1 MLGSLADWISTTAV
15 GQIVANVLWLI
26 PALQSVHILAMGT
39 LLMSATLISLRLME
53 VIGRDRPV
61 EWFTQRFLSWIWWPL
76 AVLVV
81 TGVLLIT
88 GEPARALL
96 NVVFQFKM
104 FLLVAVVVLT
114 VTVRGFVA
122 GSAGQWSAAVP
133 MRGKVFGLITLM
145 LWTAIV
151 IAGRMIAY
159 VE

>member
-15 GQIVANVLWLI
+15 GQTVANVLWLI

-53 VIGRDRPV
+53 VVGKDRSV
-61 EWFTQRFLSWIWWPL
+61 EWYAERFLSWIWWPL

-81 TGVLLIT
+81 TGLLLIS

-96 NVVFQFKM
+96 NLVFQLKM
-104 FLLVAVVVLT
+104 GLLLLVVILT
-114 VTVRGFVA
+114 VTVARVVKTN
-122 GSAGQWSAAVP
+122 AGQWTLATSSQA
-133 MRGKVFGLITLM
+133 KLFGLLTLI
-145 LWTAIV
+145 LWVAIV
-151 IAGRMIAY
+151 VAGRLIAY